1 MHATITSVSFSP
13 DGKLA
18 YAEDEGGKILAWD
31 ASTGQLQP
39 DALQA
44 MPEKLLTKSPDGK
57 LYLDMENGVPYV
69 ERLDNRVPDGLSPQ
83 QRWDRER
90 LARWAAWNPA

>member
-1 MHATITSVSFSP
+1 
-13 DGKLA
+13 
-18 YAEDEGGKILAWD
+18 
-31 ASTGQLQP
+31 
-39 DALQA
+39 
-44 MPEKLLTKSPDGK
+44 
-57 LYLDMENGVPYV
+57 MENGVPYV